1 MGLERIKEDIQRQ
14 AQQVAQ
20 GILSEAKQQAERI
33 REEAEREMAHLQEE
47 ADARLF
53 ERGRMLQKREEALR
67 ESVANRMFFE
77 AKKSVIDELYQQA
90 YRNILA
96 MPGLD
101 RRKLITAMLRKA
113 QGEIDVARVYAN
125 DLDSVFVNA
134 AIETRPL
141 QTDGGIICATADEKV
156 RVDYRFSTLFED
168 VRDATIQRT
177 SQLLFE

>member
-20 GILSEAKQQAERI
+20 GILSEAEQRAERI
-33 REEAEREMAHLQEE
+33 REEAEREMVRLQEE
-47 ADARLF
+47 ADARLS
-53 ERGRMLQKREEALR
+53 ERLRNLEKGEVALR
-67 ESVANRMFFE
+67 ESVSNRMLFE
-77 AKKSVIDELYQQA
+77 AKKSVLDELYQQA
-90 YRNILA
+90 YRTILA
-96 MPGLD
+96 MPEVD
-101 RRKLITAMLRKA
+101 RRRLITTMLSKA

-125 DLDSVFVNA
+125 DMDSVLMNA
-134 AIETRPL
+134 SIEIKPL